1 MSPPPVPWFRGRTI
15 VLAPSV
21 VTPSQDAIS
30 IRALGGHAF
39 TSPRKIRELLLPAA
53 TLVLAVAEGAALGFR
68 GSFTASELPND
79 VVLAPVDPEDAREI
93 ERVLAEQLGLPRIPR
108 RIAMNDLSRAEDGE
122 LVSVEGTYRDHH
134 LDDVGLDGGNLEQGR
149 RYRVLG
155 FYRRTTGLAAV
166 EITPLDRQS

>member
-1 MSPPPVPWFRGRTI
+1 
-15 VLAPSV
+15 
-21 VTPSQDAIS
+21 
-30 IRALGGHAF
+30 
-39 TSPRKIRELLLPAA
+39 
-53 TLVLAVAEGAALGFR
+53 
-68 GSFTASELPND
+68 
-79 VVLAPVDPEDAREI
+79 
-93 ERVLAEQLGLPRIPR
+93 
-108 RIAMNDLSRAEDGE
+108 MNDLSRAEDGE